1 MNKKTW
7 RIIGRFA
14 LLLLIQLLVLNHVF
28 LGGYTFPMLYLLAIL
43 MLPTNMKRIP
53 LLLIAFGTGLLV
65 DVMNNMLGFHALA
78 CTVVAMMRILFA
90 DRILT
95 RGEPTA
101 IDRPSIYSVSPQYFI
116 SYMLILVASFD
127 LIFADP
133 PYDKFDIKQILPLV
147 KLLNREGVLVVSSPI
162 PLEIPGLSL
171 LKSRKYASC
180 IISLFVL

>member
-116 SYMLILVASFD
+116 SYMLILVASFY
-127 LIFADP
+127 LIF
-133 PYDKFDIKQILPLV
+133 FTVELFGLRSFGSV
-147 KLLNREGVLVVSSPI
+147 LLATIFSTVVT
-162 PLEIPGLSL
+162 SL
-171 LKSRKYASC
+171 LA
-180 IISLFVL
+180 VLYQFIFLKKETI